1 LFDYLQ
7 KSIYITAM
15 SSRNLSSPNF
25 FDPAILRK
33 SSIIDKGFALVNDSL
48 PLPSII
54 ELSPSGTCNR
64 TCDFCPRSDPAYP
77 IDENFIS
84 IDLTSKLANQLNA
97 VNFSGLVMFSGFV
110 EPLLD
115 KNIFEHISLL
125 RTHLSDSRIEMVT
138 NGDVL
143 NEERLQKLFASGLST
158 LLISV
163 YDSKDDATRFE
174 KMCHLSGL
182 NDDQFVIR
190 HRYLPPEQDF
200 GITMNNRAGMMDST
214 AHKRP
219 SLSEPLKKPC
229 FYPNY
234 SFFMDYLGDV
244 LLCPHDW
251 GKKMIVGN
259 FYEQDFIEIWF
270 SQLMMINRKKLNQ
283 GDRNFKPCNVCD
295 VQGSLMGEKH
305 AEAWGKLHNYNIAK

>member
-1 LFDYLQ
+1 MPRD
-7 KSIYITAM
+7 
-15 SSRNLSSPNF
+15 NLSSPKF

-33 SSIIDKGFALVNDSL
+33 STIIDNDFVLNNGNL

-64 TCDFCPRSDPAYP
+64 VCDFCPRSDPEYP
-77 IDENFIS
+77 NDESFIS
-84 IDLTSKLANQLNA
+84 MKLIEKLSKELSA
-97 VNFSGLVMFSGFV
+97 VNFSGLIILSGFV

-115 KNIFEHISLL
+115 KNIYKQISAL
-125 RTHLSDSRIEMVT
+125 RTDLPESKIEIVT

-143 NEERLQKLFASGLST
+143 NEDRLLRLFKSGLST

-163 YDSKDDATRFE
+163 YDSKEDADRFNN
-174 KMCHLSGL
+174 MCRQAGL
-182 NDDQFVIR
+182 NDDQFIIR

-200 GITMNNRAGMMDST
+200 GITMNNRAGMLDT
-214 AHKRP
+214 TVFKRP
-219 SLSEPLKKPC
+219 SLTEPLKKPC

-259 FYEQDFIEIWF
+259 LYKQEFLEIWF
-270 SQLMMINRKKLNQ
+270 SQLMMANRKKLNQ
-283 GDRNFKPCNVCD
+283 GDRDFKPCNVCD
-295 VQGSLMGEKH
+295 VQGTFMGKKH
-305 AEAWGKLHNYNIAK
+305 AEAWAKYENYTIST

>member
-1 LFDYLQ
+1 MYPKQ
-7 KSIYITAM
+7 IMPRK
-15 SSRNLSSPNF
+15 NLSPPKF

-33 SSIIDKGFALVNDSL
+33 SALVDSGFTLSNSNL
-48 PLPSII
+48 PLPSIV

-64 TCDFCPRSDPAYP
+64 VCDFCPRSDPAYP
-77 IDENFIS
+77 NDKSFMPMELLEK
-84 IDLTSKLANQLNA
+84 LTTELSA
-97 VNFSGLVMFSGFV
+97 VNFSGLIIFSGFV

-115 KNIFEHISLL
+115 KNIYDQISIL
-125 RTHLSDSRIEMVT
+125 RTHLPESKIEVVT
-138 NGDVL
+138 NGDML
-143 NEERLQKLFASGLST
+143 DEQRLRRLFDNGLST

-163 YDSKDDATRFE
+163 YDSKEEANRFN
-174 KMCHLSGL
+174 KMCLQTGL
-182 NDDQFVIR
+182 KDNQYVIR

-200 GITMNNRAGMMDST
+200 GITMNNRAGMLDKT
-214 AHKRP
+214 KFKRP
-219 SLSEPLKKPC
+219 SLTEPLKKPC

-234 SFFMDYLGDV
+234 NFFMDYLGDV

-251 GKKMIVGN
+251 GKKMVVGN
-259 FYEQDFIEIWF
+259 FYKQDFMEIWF

-295 VQGSLMGEKH
+295 VQGSLMGKKH